1 MFIAAE
7 VIKKKRNGF
16 ALTKEEIHTLIQ
28 KYTSGDVPDYQM
40 SAWLMAVYFKGM
52 TFEETLELTQSMLN
66 SGRAMKF
73 PRSPEFKVDKHSTGG
88 IGDKTSLIL
97 GPIVASLGIPVPM
110 ISGRGLGHTGGT
122 LDKLE
127 SIPGFNTQLSLD
139 DFETMIFENKISFI
153 GQTLDICPA
162 DKKLYALRDVTA
174 TVESR
179 PLICASIMSK
189 KLAEGADG
197 LVLDVKWGSGAFM
210 KTKGEAEALAYDL
223 RNIALG
229 AGRKCTAVISDMN
242 QPLGRFSGNS
252 LEVQECI
259 EIMQNKKFFA
269 ANGRDLY
276 QDTRELSVLLSAHMI
291 LMAEKTKS
299 LNSAISMA
307 EQQLENGQALAKFE
321 EMVVRQGGNLK
332 KLKHSS
338 QKHVIPSRASG
349 FIHTFNAEKI
359 GLSGIQ
365 LRAGRMKKEDL
376 IDPTSGIEFH
386 FKLGDA
392 IKVDD
397 PLFTVYCDKVSLVP
411 DCEKLLL
418 ESVEISLQKLV
429 APDLIVKTIG

>member
-1 MFIAAE
+1 MFLAAE
-7 VIKKKRNGF
+7 IIKKKRNGF
-16 ALTKEEIHTLIQ
+16 PLNKEEINTLIQ
-28 KYTSGDVPDYQM
+28 KYTLGEIPDYQM
-40 SAWLMAVYFKGM
+40 AAWLMAVYFKGM
-52 TFEETLELTQSMLN
+52 TFDETLELTQSMLN
-66 SGRAMKF
+66 SGRVMKF
-73 PRSPEFKVDKHSTGG
+73 PKSPEFKVDKHSTGG

-139 DFETMIFENKISFI
+139 DFEEMIFENKISFI

-210 KTKGEAEALAYDL
+210 KSKADAEALAQDL

-229 AGRKCTAVISDMN
+229 AGRKCTAIISDMN
-242 QPLGRFSGNS
+242 QPLGRYAGNS
-252 LEVQECI
+252 LEVHECL
-259 EIMQNKKFFA
+259 EILNNKSFFSVD
-269 ANGRDLY
+269 GRDLY
-276 QDTRELSVLLSAHMI
+276 QDTRDLSVLLSAHMI
-291 LMAEKTKS
+291 LLARKS
-299 LNSAISMA
+299 QDLSSAIELA
-307 EQQLENGQALAKFE
+307 QQQLKNGQALAKFE
-321 EMVVRQGGNLK
+321 EMVLRQGGALKNLK
-332 KLKHSS
+332 HAS
-338 QKHVIPSRASG
+338 QKHIVSAGSAG
-349 FIHTFNAEKI
+349 FVKAFNAEKI
-359 GLSGIQ
+359 GLAGIQ
-365 LRAGRMKKEDL
+365 LRAGRMKKEDV

-386 FKLGDA
+386 KKIGDPIGA
-392 IKVDD
+392 NDT
-397 PLFTVYCDKVSLVP
+397 LFTIFCDNVSLVP
-411 DCEKLLL
+411 DCKKLLL
-418 ESVEISLQKLV
+418 ESVEISLQKTD